1 MAQTTIASPQAFSPA
16 YNQLKFIIDSTNK
29 NLTGFRYIFDVY
41 LAGTITKIG
50 QYKVM
55 PRINDGYGEEDLS
68 KLLQSQVTWTLSTTA
83 TATTNALGSYYD
95 YDVKVGEEYVYELPY
110 TSSLS
115 NNSGNVQINATNTF
129 AIGDQVVIIQDD
141 GGVANPQLDGLHTV
155 TSASGSAFT
164 VNSLWADVTNI
175 TINGTVKYADNRKVI
190 TRNITTFSNYRVFNG
205 AVRHMDWMLY
215 NQTDYVLDGIT
226 KEFVTNQPQSFH
238 ATIGQDIWFNA
249 RTRSGSTFVFQNDA
263 GDTFTKSISALGTFT
278 QTGVGPNNTGTLTA
292 TVGTLPLI
300 KPNTKY
306 YDVYYNSSLTV
317 GPQDSQKYRIY
328 IDDRKLI
335 EEYHLLFLD
344 RMGSWSS
351 FAFQLKAYEKGDIQ
365 REMYNKNVDGYVR
378 AGSWTYGVE
387 EFGFHYFNTNVI
399 KSMDLNS
406 NWMDEGMA
414 QYYEELMTSPMT
426 YLKITKYM
434 SDETGT
440 IFGIEEEECS
450 SRIPESTT
458 YVPVM
463 VTNNAYE
470 VYKQR
475 NKNLIRQSVSVR
487 FSNQDNING

>member
-1 MAQTTIASPQAFSPA
+1 
-16 YNQLKFIIDSTNK
+16 
-29 NLTGFRYIFDVY
+29 
-41 LAGTITKIG
+41 
-50 QYKVM
+50 
-55 PRINDGYGEEDLS
+55 
-68 KLLQSQVTWTLSTTA
+68 
-83 TATTNALGSYYD
+83 
-95 YDVKVGEEYVYELPY
+95 
-110 TSSLS
+110 
-115 NNSGNVQINATNTF
+115 
-129 AIGDQVVIIQDD
+129 
-141 GGVANPQLDGLHTV
+141 
-155 TSASGSAFT
+155 
-164 VNSLWADVTNI
+164 
-175 TINGTVKYADNRKVI
+175 
-190 TRNITTFSNYRVFNG
+190 
-205 AVRHMDWMLY
+205 
-215 NQTDYVLDGIT
+215 
-226 KEFVTNQPQSFH
+226 
-238 ATIGQDIWFNA
+238 
-249 RTRSGSTFVFQNDA
+249 
-263 GDTFTKSISALGTFT
+263 
-278 QTGVGPNNTGTLTA
+278 
-292 TVGTLPLI
+292 
-300 KPNTKY
+300 
-306 YDVYYNSSLTV
+306 
-317 GPQDSQKYRIY
+317 
-328 IDDRKLI
+328 
-335 EEYHLLFLD
+335 
-344 RMGSWSS
+344 MGSWSS